1 MKTTNPD
8 VHLCSQNHLIPSEEM
23 RRHNLHKK
31 SEWYETEINLKFT
44 LKAIIPIC
52 SQYASTLPPVKVYK
66 IK

>member
-8 VHLCSQNHLIPSEEM
+8 VYISSQNHHIPSEEM

-44 LKAIIPIC
+44 L
-52 SQYASTLPPVKVYK
+52 
-66 IK
+66 IKS